1 MKSRKALVAGNWK
14 MNADIVSNEH
24 LFTSL
29 RSGLERSSMAQVE
42 IVVCPPYPYLGQAIA
57 WLSDTP
63 IAVGAQNVSAF
74 PNGPMTG
81 EVSAAMIADI
91 GCNWVI
97 VGHSERR
104 TLCGETDADVA
115 AKVAA
120 ALAEGLNVIACVGES
135 LAEREQGQ
143 TEGVLARQVDAF
155 ATAVAGPGGERLV
168 VAYEPVWAIG
178 TGRSASSDMA
188 QDSHRFIRARL
199 ARHGAEAAER
209 TRILYGGSVKPA
221 NAGDLFAM
229 PDIDGGLIGG
239 ASLVADDFLNICQ
252 AAAAA

>member
-155 ATAVAGPGGERLV
+155 AAAVAGPGGERLV